1 MKKMLLT
8 IPLLLAGIF
17 SNAFE
22 EIKVESKIDKVTV
35 FLQGA
40 QVFRTGNFTLKKGTN
55 KVYFEGVT
63 PNMDKNTLQA
73 KGKGNFTILDVYYEY
88 HYPQPDQIAIP
99 ASKEM
104 PDHIK
109 RKIRSL
115 TDSIK
120 RANYKLDE
128 LRLTKEVYD
137 MERKMLLNNGTVK
150 GVGKVNDSIPLLKD
164 AMAYFHQKMLEIN
177 LSLHKN
183 KIAINEL
190 STDIG
195 GMQSR
200 LQELQNWSAHNNVVV
215 DPPKGPVHRI
225 VVTIDAE
232 YAMSG
237 TLEVGYIVTQAGWTP
252 SYDIRGKD
260 LYSDIDINYKAEVFQ
275 NTGIDW
281 DNIPLTLSTN
291 NPYSRQEKPVLGPV
305 YINYYN
311 PNQAYYRQQQS
322 YYDKEM
328 AKKAEKNVDD
338 YRAGVANGSA
348 SPEAAYQLDLN
359 NAAVSSRESYQMTE
373 TIQNMISAEYKINLK
388 YNIRSNN
395 ERHIV
400 GIAKKSLKSNYS
412 LALVPKLD
420 NNAFLIAN
428 CTKWEDLNLIPAKAR
443 IYYDGTYVGQSYI
456 DPTAMEDTLKLAM
469 GRDNSV
475 TAIRK
480 TLKKK
485 EKERII
491 GDSKEKEVHYEITI
505 RNSHGYSIE
514 IKIEDQIPV
523 SNNEDIKVEPFGI
536 DKGKLNENTG
546 IIVWEEKLKAGS
558 TKKINFGYKVKF
570 DKNKQV
576 TPI

>member
-1 MKKMLLT
+1 MKK
-8 IPLLLAGIF
+8 LLLIIPILLGSYTA
-17 SNAFE
+17 SSAE
-22 EIKVESKIDKVTV
+22 EIKVDSKIDKVTV

-40 QVFRTGNFTLKKGTN
+40 QVYRTGAFTLKKGTN
-55 KVYFEGVT
+55 KVFFEGVT
-63 PNMDKNTLQA
+63 PYLDKNTLQA

-88 HYPQPDQIAIP
+88 YYPQPDQLAQP
-99 ASKEM
+99 QSKEM

-109 RKIRSL
+109 RKIRLLSDSL
-115 TDSIK
+115 SK
-120 RANYKLDE
+120 ANYKMDE
-128 LRLTKEVYD
+128 LRLTREVYD

-177 LSLHKN
+177 MALHKN
-183 KIAINEL
+183 KIESDEL
-190 STDIG
+190 SNSIN
-195 GMQSR
+195 GMQGR
-200 LQELQNWSAHNNVVV
+200 LRELQNWSAHNNVVIEL
-215 DPPKGPVHRI
+215 PKGPVHRI
-225 VVTIDAE
+225 CVTIDAE
-232 YAMSG
+232 YAMGGS
-237 TLEVGYIVTQAGWTP
+237 LEIGYIVNQAGWTP

-260 LYSDIDINYKAEVFQ
+260 LYSDIDINYKAEVYQ
-275 NTGIDW
+275 NTGLDW
-281 DNIPLTLSTN
+281 DNVPLTLSTN
-291 NPYSRQEKPVLGPV
+291 NPYSRQEKPVLSPV

-311 PNQAYYRQQQS
+311 PNQAYYQQQKKS
-322 YYDKEM
+322 YGNRV
-328 AKKAEKNVDD
+328 AESTQKDMDD
-338 YRAGVANGSA
+338 YRDQVTSGNAT
-348 SPEAAYQLDLN
+348 PEAAYQFNLN
-359 NAAVSSRESYQMTE
+359 NAGVSSTESYQLTE

-388 YNIRSNN
+388 YNIKSNN

-400 GIAKKSLKSNYS
+400 GIAKKSLKSDYS

-428 CTKWEDLNLIPAKAR
+428 CTQWEDLNLIPAKAR

-505 RNSHGYSIE
+505 RNSHGYNIE
-514 IKIEDQIPV
+514 ITVEDQIPV

-536 DKGKLNENTG
+536 DKGRLNENTG
-546 IIVWEEKLKAGS
+546 IIIWEEKLKSGS